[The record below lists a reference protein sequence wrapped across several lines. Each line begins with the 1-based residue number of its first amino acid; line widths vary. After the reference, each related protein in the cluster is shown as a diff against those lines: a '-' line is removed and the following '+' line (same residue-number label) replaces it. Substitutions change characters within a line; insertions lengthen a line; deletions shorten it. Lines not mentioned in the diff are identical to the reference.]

1 MKKQLVNVLMV
12 SILPFGISAC
22 SATNTQRATPHVE
35 PESGERTYA
44 QNYKDM
50 VLATCIANAYEGDKN
65 AAIDSGS
72 SVTALRE
79 WTYYDLDEAPEAIK
93 SLVNSYLMRDYFNP
107 IAEAEVEGIRF
118 DFLKCL
124 DMYHSKEL
132 DTQVKR
138 LVTHPNRTYRQER
151 QENPD

>member
-1 MKKQLVNVLMV
+1 MNKQLANVLMV
-12 SILPFGISAC
+12 SILLFGISAC
-22 SATNTQRATPHVE
+22 SATNTQRATPHLG
-35 PESGERTYA
+35 PEAGGRTYA

-72 SVTALRE
+72 SVSALRE
-79 WTYYDLDEAPEAIK
+79 WTCYDLDEAPAAIK
-93 SLVNSYLMRDYFNP
+93 SLVESYLMRDYFNP
-107 IAEAEVEGIRF
+107 IAESEVKGIRF

-138 LVTHPNRTYRQER
+138 LVPHPNRTYRQE
-151 QENPD
+151 NPD

>member
-1 MKKQLVNVLMV
+1 MKKRLAKILMLPVL
-12 SILPFGISAC
+12 LFGISAC
-22 SATNTQRATPHVE
+22 SVTNTQRATSHVG
-35 PESGERTYA
+35 PEAGGRTYA

-50 VLATCIANAYEGDKN
+50 ALATCIADAYKDDEN
-65 AAIDSGS
+65 AAADSGS
-72 SVTALRE
+72 SVSALRE

-107 IAEAEVEGIRF
+107 IAESEVKGIRF

-132 DTQVKR
+132 DAQVKR
-138 LVTHPNRTYRQER
+138 LVIRPSRTYRQE
-151 QENPD
+151 NTD